1 MAQPDCPLCG
11 GSGWKTVE
19 RVAADEDA
27 RRVAVQNIVRAGRA
41 SSGGV
46 PAGAGAAAAAA
57 PAIAPPDAIATATT
71 GPSKLVWA
79 VPCDCV
85 GNDRTTRAIART
97 RLPKRYEHCD
107 FSNFDTDAY
116 DGEPGADVWNRS
128 LKQTRIVVEAFAREF
143 PAGSESGLLLM
154 GPCGVGKT
162 HLAVAALRALV
173 LRGHQGLFYDYREL
187 LKEIQASY
195 NPVSQATEMG
205 VLEPVLTTE
214 VLLLDDI
221 GASKPSAWALET
233 VGHILNTRYNERR
246 VTLLTTNYPDAPGPA
261 AASGGKSSSSSRST
275 GSSGST
281 FGAAPAQEDS
291 LTDRLSARIRSRLY
305 EMCRTIEIAAP
316 DYRREIRQA
325 GRVRS

>member
-1 MAQPDCPLCG
+1 MAQPDCPKCG

-27 RRVAVQNIVRAGRA
+27 RRVAVQSNERAGRLPA
-41 SSGGV
+41 GRHGVNFGGV
-46 PAGAGAAAAAA
+46 SAGRGAAAA
-57 PAIAPPDAIATATT
+57 PATATA

-85 GNDRTTRAIART
+85 GEDRTTRALART
-97 RLPKRYEHCD
+97 RLPLRYEHCD
-107 FSNFDTDAY
+107 FENFDTDVY
-116 DGEPGADVWNRS
+116 ESEPEAEHWNRS
-128 LKQTRIVVEAFAREF
+128 LKQARIVMEAFARDY
-143 PAGSESGLLLM
+143 PAGTESGILLM

-205 VLEPVLTTE
+205 VLEPVLTAE

-246 VTLLTTNYPDAPGPA
+246 VTLLTTNYLDAPGPA
-261 AASGGKSSSSSRST
+261 TTGGGKPASGSRST
-275 GSSGST
+275 ATSGAT
-281 FGAAPAQEDS
+281 FAAAPTQEDS
-291 LTDRLSARIRSRLY
+291 LTDRLSMRIRSRLY
-305 EMCRTIEIAAP
+305 EMCRTVEVVAP